1 MGFFGIGKA
10 KIGGLDATVS
20 FGDRGKTSKE
30 RLVNRVGRIKT
41 ALEGPMP
48 QPKRDNLKVELRS
61 ILLELDAREEA
72 VDAIMAKFED

>member
-1 MGFFGIGKA
+1 MGFFGLSKTGVGA
-10 KIGGLDATVS
+10 HDATVS
-20 FGDRGKTSKE
+20 MSRGKTSKE